1 MIKIRF
7 FLSFA
12 LKSWIYKEKREKNR
26 RIAILEQL
34 QICFRMAIFF
44 CYYKNITP

>member
-1 MIKIRF
+1 MK
-7 FLSFA
+7 
-12 LKSWIYKEKREKNR
+12 KKKEKKR
-26 RIAILEQL
+26 RIAILKLL